1 MRRPD
6 PPTHAARPRLLV
18 LACSARKR
26 PDATPLPAVERYDGP
41 AYRVLR
47 KYLRATRDGSLAV
60 RIVSA
65 EHGLVRGDD
74 AIDDYDRV
82 LTRARV
88 RELAPAVSAAVRADH
103 ATLRPE
109 ATLLCLGRLYL
120 VCVGDLPGA
129 ELAAAGQ
136 GRKLAHLKAW
146 LYDGCRGERRGQS

>member
-6 PPTHAARPRLLV
+6 PPTHAARLLV

-26 PDATPLPAVERYDGP
+26 PDAGPLPAVERYDGP

-47 KYLRATRDGSLAV
+47 KYLRATRDAGLAV
-60 RIVSA
+60 RILSA
-65 EHGLVRGDD
+65 RHGLIRGDEPV
-74 AIDDYDRV
+74 ADYDQR
-82 LTRARV
+82 LTAARA
-88 RELAPAVSAAVRADH
+88 RELAPAVSAAVLAEH
-103 ATLRPE
+103 EALRPG

-120 VCVGDLPGA
+120 GCVGEVGDLPGA

-146 LYDGCRGERRGQS
+146 LYENK